1 MTSMFVNRYLR
12 YTTVTHRTA
21 AKMARVV
28 DLFKNLLAKNIR
40 EPKGITGRVVLVSYK
55 YFLALHALCEKSC
68 KLIIV
73 KLSLFSIYRAGAKVI
88 VHGPDQLGYR

>member
-1 MTSMFVNRYLR
+1 MGIKDFTSVGCQPTTSKLDPPIELR
-12 YTTVTHRTA
+12 GHYGSLKNTTVTHRTA

-55 YFLALHALCEKSC
+55 YCFALLALCEKSY

-73 KLSLFSIYRAGAKVI
+73 KFI
-88 VHGPDQLGYR
+88 

>member
-1 MTSMFVNRYLR
+1 
-12 YTTVTHRTA
+12 
-21 AKMARVV
+21 MARVV

-55 YFLALHALCEKSC
+55 YFLALLAFCEKSY

-73 KLSLFSIYRAGAKVI
+73 YLAAEN
-88 VHGPDQLGYR
+88 